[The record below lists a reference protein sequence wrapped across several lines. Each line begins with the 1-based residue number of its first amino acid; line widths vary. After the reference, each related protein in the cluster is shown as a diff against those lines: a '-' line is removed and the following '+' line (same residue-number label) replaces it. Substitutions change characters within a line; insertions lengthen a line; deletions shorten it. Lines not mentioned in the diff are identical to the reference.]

1 MTTRH
6 WSLAVVVAI
15 GVGSAWA
22 AAPDRVAPKKDLVS
36 FGTLRGATLE
46 AARAQALEWLKSAG
60 KTDAAT
66 QQAFDKIWDAGQSR
80 PILERV
86 ASTIELGNPDA
97 ANLLK
102 EARDP
107 MAPAPT
113 EVPSLLKDAKAPV
126 FFRANLALAFAKA
139 LTQRKVYEESLD
151 ALKLV
156 KSDQVVDP
164 AAYFFLRAV
173 AEHGLLLKDDAA
185 RSILSVM
192 EDVADAPNRY
202 KDLAILM
209 LYDMQGWRDKDL
221 GAVARKMDNIERRLD
236 LARGGP
242 QTQKMQKEVVARL
255 DEIIKELENKAK
267 GSSQC
272 NGGGCPNGGQGQQA
286 GGSNQPNSPMKD
298 SNIAN
303 NSGPGNVDQKRLKNL
318 AENWGKLPEKEKV
331 QAMAEL
337 TKDMPPRYRQVI
349 ENYFKDLA
357 KTKPATP

>member
-1 MTTRH
+1 M
-6 WSLAVVVAI
+6 
-15 GVGSAWA
+15 
-22 AAPDRVAPKKDLVS
+22 
-36 FGTLRGATLE
+36 
-46 AARAQALEWLKSAG
+46 
-60 KTDAAT
+60 
-66 QQAFDKIWDAGQSR
+66 
-80 PILERV
+80 
-86 ASTIELGNPDA
+86 
-97 ANLLK
+97 
-102 EARDP
+102 
-107 MAPAPT
+107 PT
-113 EVPSLLKDAKAPV
+113 LLKDAKAPT

-151 ALKLV
+151 VLKLV
-156 KSDQVVDP
+156 KSEQVVDP
-164 AAYFFLRAV
+164 AAYFFVRAV
-173 AEHGLLLKDDAA
+173 AEHALLMKDEAA

-221 GAVARKMDNIERRLD
+221 GTIARKMDNIERRLD
-236 LARGGP
+236 LSRGGP

-267 GSSQC
+267 GSSQS
-272 NGGGCPNGGQGQQA
+272 NGGGCPNGGQGQQP
-286 GGSNQPNSPMKD
+286 GGTNQPNSPMKD
-298 SNIAN
+298 SNVAN

-318 AENWGKLPEKEKV
+318 AENWGKLPEKE
-331 QAMAEL
+331 QAKALIDL